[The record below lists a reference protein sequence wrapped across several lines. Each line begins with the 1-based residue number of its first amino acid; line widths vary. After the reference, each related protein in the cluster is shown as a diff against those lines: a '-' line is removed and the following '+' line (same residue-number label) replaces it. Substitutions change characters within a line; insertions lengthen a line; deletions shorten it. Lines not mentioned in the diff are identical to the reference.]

1 MKKNILL
8 MLIIVLS
15 LSLLFSCGSTDIPDV
30 PTTPSDPTTPSEPTT
45 PPPSYGVVDDEE
57 AHYLIFK
64 VEDIEIEKM
73 LVVSTD
79 TYENLEAYFPTIPAK
94 EGFNAYW
101 EEVAVYSDTQNTIYI
116 NAYYVRK
123 QN

>member
-15 LSLLFSCGSTDIPDV
+15 LSMLFSCGNDDV
-30 PTTPSDPTTPSEPTT
+30 PSDSSTPPDSGEPSDPTT

-79 TYENLEAYFPTIPAK
+79 TYESLEAYFPTIPAK

-123 QN
+123 Q

>member
-15 LSLLFSCGSTDIPDV
+15 LSMLFSCGSTNVPSVPSAPPDSGK
-30 PTTPSDPTTPSEPTT
+30 PSDPTT

-79 TYENLEAYFPTIPAK
+79 TYENLEAYFPTIPVK

-123 QN
+123 Q

>member
-15 LSLLFSCGSTDIPDV
+15 LSMLFSCGSTDNPSGSSSSSDSDE
-30 PTTPSDPTTPSEPTT
+30 PSDPTT

-64 VEDIEIEKM
+64 VEDIEVEKM

-79 TYENLEAYFPTIPAK
+79 TYESLEAYFPTIPVK

>member
-8 MLIIVLS
+8 ILIIVFS
-15 LSLLFSCGSTDIPDV
+15 LSMLFSCGKNNV
-30 PTTPSDPTTPSEPTT
+30 PPSDAPSNPATPSPG
-45 PPPSYGVVDDEE
+45 YGVVDDEE

-79 TYENLEAYFPTIPAK
+79 TYESLEAYFPTIPAK
-94 EGFNAYW
+94 DGFNAYW
-101 EEVAVYSDTQNTIYI
+101 EEVAVYSNTQNTIYI

>member
-15 LSLLFSCGSTDIPDV
+15 LSMLFSCGNTTSTP
-30 PTTPSDPTTPSEPTT
+30 PASNKPSNPTT

-64 VEDIEIEKM
+64 VEDIEVEKM

-79 TYENLEAYFPTIPAK
+79 TYESLEAYFPTIPAK

-123 QN
+123 Q

>member
-15 LSLLFSCGSTDIPDV
+15 LSMLFSCGSTDNPSGSSSSSDSDE
-30 PTTPSDPTTPSEPTT
+30 PSDPTT

-64 VEDIEIEKM
+64 LEDIEIEKM

-79 TYENLEAYFPTIPAK
+79 TYESLEAYFPTIPAK

>member
-15 LSLLFSCGSTDIPDV
+15 LSMLFSCGSTNV
-30 PTTPSDPTTPSEPTT
+30 PSDTSTPPDSGEPSDPTT

-64 VEDIEIEKM
+64 VEDIEVEKM

-79 TYENLEAYFPTIPAK
+79 TYESLEAYFPTIPAK

-123 QN
+123 Q

>member
-1 MKKNILL
+1 MKKNILI
-8 MLIIVLS
+8 MLILVLS
-15 LSLLFSCGSTDIPDV
+15 LGMLFSCGSTDIPDE
-30 PTTPSDPTTPSEPTT
+30 PTTPSDPTT

-116 NAYYVRK
+116 NAYYARK